1 VIAFGICLLA
11 AAGVSRPGS
20 EAITELD
27 EIRLAWPSPE
37 CVRSSTRSS
46 ERRERYITRRANS
59 PAPQANSS
67 QWRFSGDAGETEEV
81 RSIACYTAGG

>member
-37 CVRSSTRSS
+37 RVRS
-46 ERRERYITRRANS
+46 
-59 PAPQANSS
+59 
-67 QWRFSGDAGETEEV
+67 
-81 RSIACYTAGG
+81 